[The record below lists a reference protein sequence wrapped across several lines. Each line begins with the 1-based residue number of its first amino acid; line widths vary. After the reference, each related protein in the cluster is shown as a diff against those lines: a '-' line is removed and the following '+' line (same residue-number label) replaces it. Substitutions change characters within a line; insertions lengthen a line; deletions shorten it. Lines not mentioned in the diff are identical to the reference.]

1 MHRTLSGLLLNHT
14 KTAVRRMADTTRSF
28 TAQPRFPVDRRPIV
42 LSGPSAGGKST
53 LIERLFH
60 DHPSTFG
67 FSVSHTTRGPRP
79 GEKEGIAYHFT
90 SKSEMLKKIAQGD
103 FLEHAIFSDNMY
115 GTTKQTVQDI
125 KDSGKICIL
134 DIDLQGVRQIRASDL
149 DARYIFIRPPN
160 LQVLEQRLRGRGTET
175 EQAIQKRL
183 ETARQDWEYGADPA
197 HFDHVVVNDS
207 VDKAYQD
214 LCDYVFHGTKGS
226 MKQ

>member
-1 MHRTLSGLLLNHT
+1 
-14 KTAVRRMADTTRSF
+14 
-28 TAQPRFPVDRRPIV
+28 
-42 LSGPSAGGKST
+42 
-53 LIERLFH
+53 
-60 DHPSTFG
+60 
-67 FSVSHTTRGPRP
+67 
-79 GEKEGIAYHFT
+79 
-90 SKSEMLKKIAQGD
+90 MLKKIAQGD

-134 DIDLQGVRQIRASDL
+134 DIDL
-149 DARYIFIRPPN
+149 
-160 LQVLEQRLRGRGTET
+160 RLRGRGTET